1 MQRKTVFS
9 LKCPHCHKTTMSEA
23 KRVNN
28 KDVVICEKCGKQIP
42 VKNTQ
47 IENIEE

>member
-1 MQRKTVFS
+1 
-9 LKCPHCHKTTMSEA
+9 MSEA
-23 KRVNN
+23 KRINN
-28 KDVVICEKCGKQIP
+28 KDIVICEKCGKQIP